1 MELPKIPNDQL
12 PKEIKEIVGDADAHF
27 DLVVDPTEIID
38 VPLDTDEYFE
48 GKYQV
53 QKMLIENRK
62 RSHEYHES
70 KRNNRNSKT
79 NHQGTE
85 GQQETVD

>member
-62 RSHEYHES
+62 RSQEYHES

-85 GQQETVD
+85 GQQEIVD

>member
-38 VPLDTDEYFE
+38 VPLNTDEYFE

-62 RSHEYHES
+62 RSQEYHES
-70 KRNNRNSKT
+70 KRNNQSSKT
-79 NHQGTE
+79 NHQGT
-85 GQQETVD
+85 QD